1 MRHIHIGRMEIPM
14 VRTWMI
20 VLSAALLAAISAEDG
35 FALDLESINRA
46 ELSTKQ
52 KKPGKPNRQV
62 DPVFIKAQVLLDRA
76 RFSPGEIDGKDGD
89 NVRKAIVAFE
99 TAQGLKPDGQLDPD
113 VWAKLTQNA
122 NEPVLIE
129 YVLKGDDVKGP
140 FVEKLPAKME
150 EMKHLEHL
158 GYRTPVEALAEK
170 FHMSE
175 ALIKGLNPG
184 KRFASGETI
193 VVANVRSDA
202 PAGKAAKV
210 EIDKSTK
217 ALKAFTR
224 DGQLIAV
231 YPATI
236 GSTEKPAPSGTLKIT
251 AIFHNPHYRYNP
263 AYRFREVKARRPFTI
278 KPGANNPVGLV
289 WINLS
294 AKGYG
299 IHGTPEPSKVS
310 KSESH
315 GCVRLT
321 NWDAKELAAM
331 LEKGTPVAF
340 LEAGTDAMAAL
351 PQDGSGN
358 RRSQHRRR

>member
-1 MRHIHIGRMEIPM
+1 MEIPM
-14 VRTWMI
+14 VRIGTI
-20 VLSAALLAAISAEDG
+20 LLSAALLAVVSAQDG
-35 FALDLESINRA
+35 FALDPESINRA
-46 ELSTKQ
+46 ELNTNQ
-52 KKPGKPNRQV
+52 KKPRKPKAQI
-62 DPVFIKAQVLLDRA
+62 DPVFVKAQVLLDRA

-89 NVRKAIVAFE
+89 NMLKAIAAFE

-113 VWAKLTQNA
+113 LWAKLTQNA
-122 NEPVLIE
+122 NQPVLME
-129 YVLKGDDVKGP
+129 YALKEDDLKGP
-140 FVEKLPAKME
+140 FIEKLPAKME
-150 EMKHLEHL
+150 EMKHLDHL

-175 ALIKGLNPG
+175 ALIKALNPG

-210 EIDKSTK
+210 EIDKSAKT
-217 ALKAFTR
+217 LKAFTR

-251 AIFHNPHYRYNP
+251 GIFQNPTYRYDP
-263 AYRFREVKARRPFTI
+263 EYRFREIKTRRPFKI
-278 KPGANNPVGLV
+278 KPGPNNPVGVV

-294 AKGYG
+294 ARGYG

-310 KSESH
+310 KTESH

-321 NWDAKELAAM
+321 NWDAKDLAATV
-331 LEKGTPVAF
+331 EKGTPVAF
-340 LEAGTDAMAAL
+340 LEAGADAMAAA
-351 PQDGSGN
+351 PEQGSGK
-358 RRSQHRRR
+358 RRSK